1 MSRLNVYTMKLILV
15 VLIAAFLLAGCSGN
29 NDNEHTTAT
38 TIVPPPPTQVLRA
51 EIRPIPYPRL
61 IRPDY
66 RIPGKTYDPQKPVL
80 LFDLKNEF
88 REGEPVVIECTLF
101 NANEPD
107 YRVRYMIDDGDMQW
121 MSCSDQ
127 VALWG
132 WVPGKHTL
140 RIELVGP
147 DGRPYRN
154 GDLNIE
160 TREITIIK

>member
-1 MSRLNVYTMKLILV
+1 MSRLNVYAMKLILA

-38 TIVPPPPTQVLRA
+38 TIVPPPPRQVLRA
-51 EIRPIPYPRL
+51 EIRPIPQPRL

-66 RIPGKTYDPQKPVL
+66 RVPGKTYDPQKPVL

-88 REGEPVVIECTLF
+88 REGEPVVIECTIL
-101 NANEPD
+101 NAKEPD
-107 YRVRYMIDDGDMQW
+107 YRVRYIIDDDDMQW
-121 MSCSDQ
+121 MSCLDQ

-147 DGRPYRN
+147 DGWPYRN

-160 TREITIIK
+160 TREITITK